1 MLVEKRESIGIITFD
16 RPEAMNALNTGVL
29 KELEEAIDRFEKDLD
44 IRAVIF
50 TGNGKAF
57 ISGADLDEMKDLRD
71 KDARAFIDRGT
82 SLFRRLELLE
92 IPTIAAVNGF
102 CFGGGLELALC
113 TDIRLAS
120 EKASFSFPEASLGI
134 IPGFSGTQRLP
145 RTVGKSNA
153 KEMLFTGKRVKAQEA
168 LEMGLVNHLYPLDEL
183 MGKAMELAEMMVRN
197 SPNAISK
204 IKMLV
209 EKGVD
214 MELEE
219 GITLESDYS
228 APNFE
233 SRDQIEGI
241 KAFFEKRK
249 PNYRR

>member
-1 MLVEKRESIGIITFD
+1 MLVEKKEAIGIITFD
-16 RPEAMNALNTGVL
+16 RPEALNALNTSVL
-29 KELEEAIDRFEKDLD
+29 SELEEAIDRFEKDLE
-44 IRAVIF
+44 IRAIIL

-57 ISGADLDEMKDLRD
+57 ISGADLDEMKDLRGQS
-71 KDARAFIDRGT
+71 ARDFIDRGT
-82 SLFRRLELLE
+82 SLFRRLELLD

-113 TDIRLAS
+113 TDVRLAS
-120 EKASFSFPEASLGI
+120 EKASFSFPEATLGI

-168 LEMGLVNHLYPLDEL
+168 LEMGLVNHVYPLEEL
-183 MGKAMELAEMMVRN
+183 MGKAMELAEMMVKN
-197 SPNAISK
+197 SPNAIAK

>member
-1 MLVEKRESIGIITFD
+1 MLVEKKEAIGIITFD
-16 RPEAMNALNTGVL
+16 RPEALNALNTSVL
-29 KELEEAIDRFEKDLD
+29 SELEEAIDRFEKDLE
-44 IRAVIF
+44 IRAIIL

-57 ISGADLDEMKDLRD
+57 ISGADLDEMKDLRGET
-71 KDARAFIDRGT
+71 ARAFIDRGT

-92 IPTIAAVNGF
+92 LPTIAAVNGF

-120 EKASFSFPEASLGI
+120 DKASFSFPEATLGI

-168 LEMGLVNHLYPLDEL
+168 LEIGLVSHVYPLEEL
-183 MGKAMELAEMMVRN
+183 MGKALELAEMMVRN
-197 SPNAISK
+197 SPNAIAK

-214 MELEE
+214 MDLEE

-233 SRDQIEGI
+233 SRDQLEGV